1 MSNHPNY
8 EIPTELNNLLI
19 DFTVSVLVN
28 RPNDLLDYA
37 ANYFNHLVDERRNS
51 QQSTATTNH
60 SLHSSNHLNDDD
72 NDSTSSEIK
81 PPARLSFTR
90 RKSVFAEHYD
100 PEEDEGDNEQIFY
113 PKSDEQRQCL
123 SEAIKNILLF
133 RSLEPTE
140 MNEVID
146 AMFERKVEA
155 NEVVIKQGDDGDNFY
170 VIADGTFSIT
180 VANDDGSEKEVGKY
194 VGSGSFGELA
204 LMYNMPRAATVRA
217 VTSGSLWAMSRQ
229 TFRRIVLK
237 RAFMKRKE
245 YESFIEKVEIFKFLE
260 YYEKMSLSDAFMARC
275 YKNGDLII
283 KQGDQADGMYFVQEG
298 VVRIVKEENGQEQEL
313 SRVEKGGY
321 FGELALITKKP
332 RAATVYAAT
341 DEVKLAFLDVGA
353 FERLLGPC
361 MNIMKRNFNHYED
374 QLVKLFGSKSNVTDL
389 R

>member
-60 SLHSSNHLNDDD
+60 SLHSNHLNDDD

>member
-1 MSNHPNY
+1 MSHHPNY
-8 EIPTELNNLLI
+8 EIPAELNNLLI

-28 RPNDLLDYA
+28 RPGDLIEYA
-37 ANYFNHLVDERRNS
+37 ANYFNRLLDERRNS
-51 QQSTATTNH
+51 APSNH
-60 SLHSSNHLNDDD
+60 SLQSNHCNEDD
-72 NDSTSSEIK
+72 NDSTSSDIK

-100 PEEDEGDNEQIFY
+100 PEEDEGDTEQIFY
-113 PKSDEQRQCL
+113 PKSDEQRQRL
-123 SEAIKNILLF
+123 GEATKNILLF
-133 RSLEPTE
+133 RSLDPTD

-180 VANDDGSEKEVGKY
+180 VANDDGTEKEVGKY

-217 VTSGSLWAMSRQ
+217 VTAGSLWAMSRQ

-298 VVRIVKEENGQEQEL
+298 IVRIIKEENGQEQEL

-321 FGELALITKKP
+321 FGELALITKKS
-332 RAATVYAAT
+332 RAATVYAASA
-341 DEVKLAFLDVGA
+341 EVKLAFLDVLA

-361 MNIMKRNFNHYED
+361 MNIMRRNFNHYED